1 VGHIEEV
8 FIAVDIEVGCA
19 VLPDREES
27 VVAMHYCIFRVFE
40 GLFDCVDEH
49 NKVEWVVG
57 LQV

>member
-1 VGHIEEV
+1 MGYIEEV
-8 FIAVDIEVGCA
+8 FIAVDVEVGCA

-27 VVAMHYCIFRVFE
+27 VVAMHYCVFRVFE
-40 GLFDCVDEH
+40 SLFYSVDEH